1 MLKLEE
7 RTTGILPTDRQTG
20 TLPIDRQTGT
30 LPMDRQTGTLP
41 IDRQTGTL
49 SIDKPE
55 NELNHTL
62 RKTEYSIKTDN
73 SYQKEH
79 IYELSVGERIKGNNS
94 NYTIIESF
102 SYGGQAEIYK
112 VENDI
117 GKKYIAKI
125 YKLNEENK
133 YSDAIVQFL
142 SKNTKQGIIRLVD
155 YGIYKNR
162 YFYIFPIYEK
172 GSINQYKLNF
182 SSNEV
187 RLNKYIRILN
197 EALNCIHEA
206 GFIHSD
212 IKPNNILWDEDNDIP
227 VISDFGSV
235 TLGNENLSDSRSI
248 TVAADKNTEGYLA
261 PDAAVYAAVKGNA
274 DRKSRIIVARKT
286 DYFALGISL
295 CEMYVNEPGFKLFKD
310 NADLVLKLNDN
321 NVVYPREVEN
331 NKRFFNLIQALITY
345 DPNVRAGY
353 KEICDWLDGKT
364 LEIYNTK
371 NNTAAFKHYF
381 IDTEYTTPHDLAV
394 AYAQRDWNATIKDV
408 FRQTL
413 YNAFEKYD
421 EKIYSKI
428 LDLREAN
435 QSVEERPVS
444 AFKIVCNISPD
455 IDFFWNGKIYH
466 DNAEL
471 AQDLYKSVEEDNN
484 IFEPLFSSKALRVF
498 YEVNEKR
505 RINIEAIDDVLRVS
519 EESLE
524 RAQLYYAELLSPGI
538 LISKFTNGACNCLSD
553 FVDVIIKNLNE
564 SGFDKAVNYRQNKQD
579 SENDISKYATKC
591 FEGEEINSL
600 LIRNGLGLNLVD
612 TKAKYS
618 QDKVFFP
625 IIRFLETIYDLSENK
640 AVINGIKDSFYYK
653 YYMSI
658 VNEIDNYIFKGKA
671 TSIRDRVLEITS
683 KINKYDETT
692 QFFVK
697 YIHFFDDMQEQLDY
711 FTLGNTTG
719 IVFLQETVVS
729 DGKMYNPYSS
739 YIMPKSKE
747 YELVKTE
754 DGEYLPK
761 VISEKMIAERYL
773 TSVHQQT
780 DRKEVLDYVY
790 KNNLKKLE
798 QFKEN
803 FDKYAHVEEKKKP
816 NCIRTIIL
824 LGITLV
830 DLWCIITLLL
840 DLMKYIYY
848 KNTYNYEINV
858 WIWGAL
864 LVIFPLII
872 GVISFFRFKYEL
884 NSYKKK
890 KRQYKLIK
898 QESLINYSIEEIQ
911 KNIESKSYNSLSDTT
926 YKFIRY
932 SQKDISVYMND
943 LMGKG
948 IQTTFYQLDST
959 PIKTYIVLTFFT
971 LLVLVATR
979 SWNKV
984 QTDKI
989 KLFNY
994 TRILLGDNL
1003 PGKDELYNGVKDI
1016 LKVDSLN
1023 LREEWNES
1031 YSKLMAIQEDC
1042 LLHDDY
1048 ERLSGYLPVYKLF
1061 NEGGNKLDPL
1071 LDDDYYEIIESNED
1085 VKTKLT
1091 AHSVYDYYKEKING
1105 EFSDVVVFKV
1115 YYDAGVYHISVSYKI
1130 SYDRRNERKDFSIST
1145 ATPNKE
1151 INEKVYK
1158 NEDNFTEYE
1167 LTKDEWTFETV
1178 YDMLKQN

>member
-7 RTTGILPTDRQTG
+7 RTTGTLPTDRQTG

-94 NYTIIESF
+94 NYTITESF

-331 NKRFFNLIQALITY
+331 NKKFFNLIQALITY

-364 LEIYNTK
+364 LEIYSTK
-371 NNTAAFKHYF
+371 NSTATFKHYF

-780 DRKEVLDYVY
+780 DRKEILDYVY
-790 KNNLKKLE
+790 KSNLKKLE

-824 LGITLV
+824 LGITLLN
-830 DLWCIITLLL
+830 LWCIITLLL

-848 KNTYNYEINV
+848 KNTYNYEKNGIKIKNETSYDLANMNLSTNITV
-858 WIWGAL
+858 NSKNIL
-864 LVIFPLII
+864 IFHTHTCE
-872 GVISFFRFKYEL
+872 SYTQTDANKYESTGNYRTTDL
-884 NSYKKK
+884 NHNVVRVGDELQKYLTSYGHNVIHNKTFHDYPAYTGSYG
-890 KRQYKLIK
+890 R
-898 QESLINYSIEEIQ
+898 SLKTVNGILSQNKDTDVVIDLHRDAIGDD
-911 KNIESKSYNSLSDTT
+911 SYAPKVKIGDEYAAQIMFVIGTNGS
-926 YKFIRY
+926 
-932 SQKDISVYMND
+932 
-943 LMGKG
+943 G
-948 IQTTFYQLDST
+948 
-959 PIKTYIVLTFFT
+959 LTHDNWQQNLQF
-971 LLVLVATR
+971 AM
-979 SWNKV
+979 KV
-984 QTDKI
+984 QQKANELYPG
-989 KLFNY
+989 LFKP
-994 TRILLGDNL
+994 ILLRNAR
-1003 PGKDELYNGVKDI
+1003 YNQH
-1016 LKVDSLN
+1016 L
-1023 LREEWNES
+1023 
-1031 YSKLMAIQEDC
+1031 SKAA
-1042 LLHDDY
+1042 
-1048 ERLSGYLPVYKLF
+1048 
-1061 NEGGNKLDPL
+1061 N
-1071 LDDDYYEIIESNED
+1071 IIEIGATGNTLEECETSA
-1085 VKTKLT
+1085 KYL
-1091 AHSVYDYYKEKING
+1091 A
-1105 EFSDVVVFKV
+1105 KV
-1115 YYDAGVYHISVSYKI
+1115 
-1130 SYDRRNERKDFSIST
+1130 
-1145 ATPNKE
+1145 
-1151 INEKVYK
+1151 
-1158 NEDNFTEYE
+1158 
-1167 LTKDEWTFETV
+1167 LDEV
-1178 YDMLKQN
+1178 L

>member
-1 MLKLEE
+1 MLKLEG
-7 RTTGILPTDRQTG
+7 RTTGTLPTDRQTG
-20 TLPIDRQTGT
+20 TLPTDRQTGT

-41 IDRQTGTL
+41 IDRQTETL

-94 NYTIIESF
+94 NYIITEAF

-371 NNTAAFKHYF
+371 NSTAAFKHYF

-444 AFKIVCNISPD
+444 AFKIVCNIAPD

-471 AQDLYKSVEEDNN
+471 AQDLYKSVE
-484 IFEPLFSSKALRVF
+484 
-498 YEVNEKR
+498 
-505 RINIEAIDDVLRVS
+505 
-519 EESLE
+519 
-524 RAQLYYAELLSPGI
+524 
-538 LISKFTNGACNCLSD
+538 
-553 FVDVIIKNLNE
+553 
-564 SGFDKAVNYRQNKQD
+564 
-579 SENDISKYATKC
+579 
-591 FEGEEINSL
+591 
-600 LIRNGLGLNLVD
+600 
-612 TKAKYS
+612 
-618 QDKVFFP
+618 
-625 IIRFLETIYDLSENK
+625 
-640 AVINGIKDSFYYK
+640 
-653 YYMSI
+653 
-658 VNEIDNYIFKGKA
+658 
-671 TSIRDRVLEITS
+671 
-683 KINKYDETT
+683 
-692 QFFVK
+692 
-697 YIHFFDDMQEQLDY
+697 
-711 FTLGNTTG
+711 
-719 IVFLQETVVS
+719 
-729 DGKMYNPYSS
+729 
-739 YIMPKSKE
+739 
-747 YELVKTE
+747 
-754 DGEYLPK
+754 
-761 VISEKMIAERYL
+761 
-773 TSVHQQT
+773 
-780 DRKEVLDYVY
+780 
-790 KNNLKKLE
+790 
-798 QFKEN
+798 
-803 FDKYAHVEEKKKP
+803 
-816 NCIRTIIL
+816 
-824 LGITLV
+824 
-830 DLWCIITLLL
+830 
-840 DLMKYIYY
+840 
-848 KNTYNYEINV
+848 
-858 WIWGAL
+858 
-864 LVIFPLII
+864 
-872 GVISFFRFKYEL
+872 
-884 NSYKKK
+884 
-890 KRQYKLIK
+890 
-898 QESLINYSIEEIQ
+898 
-911 KNIESKSYNSLSDTT
+911 
-926 YKFIRY
+926 
-932 SQKDISVYMND
+932 
-943 LMGKG
+943 
-948 IQTTFYQLDST
+948 
-959 PIKTYIVLTFFT
+959 
-971 LLVLVATR
+971 
-979 SWNKV
+979 
-984 QTDKI
+984 
-989 KLFNY
+989 
-994 TRILLGDNL
+994 
-1003 PGKDELYNGVKDI
+1003 
-1016 LKVDSLN
+1016 
-1023 LREEWNES
+1023 
-1031 YSKLMAIQEDC
+1031 
-1042 LLHDDY
+1042 
-1048 ERLSGYLPVYKLF
+1048 
-1061 NEGGNKLDPL
+1061 
-1071 LDDDYYEIIESNED
+1071 
-1085 VKTKLT
+1085 
-1091 AHSVYDYYKEKING
+1091 
-1105 EFSDVVVFKV
+1105 
-1115 YYDAGVYHISVSYKI
+1115 
-1130 SYDRRNERKDFSIST
+1130 
-1145 ATPNKE
+1145 
-1151 INEKVYK
+1151 
-1158 NEDNFTEYE
+1158 
-1167 LTKDEWTFETV
+1167 
-1178 YDMLKQN
+1178 